1 MSPVTRRPVPA
12 NIVAMKPTSKL
23 PGMTAEIH
31 AKRVL
36 VLAPH
41 ADDDVLGCGGLLASL
56 AKRRAEI
63 RVLFL
68 TDSSGGA
75 EVTDDTEEYSER
87 RREEARASL
96 EVLGITNVEHLDLP
110 DGELDQYA
118 GIAAGAIEG
127 ALVEFRPD
135 LLLAVSPLEVTR
147 DHQAAFAAL
156 HRILSSLRGEGELD
170 EAVRDLRILLYE
182 INHPGY
188 PDVLVDVS
196 NEIPALTE
204 AIKKHG
210 SQLELHN
217 YLKAAIGIRRYRTLS
232 LPTGVTAAEGFR
244 ELRVSDF
251 VTHGVAGMIRA
262 LGGCP
267 SVHELRD
274 GPPISV
280 VVRTK
285 DRPGLL
291 AESLNSLAMGS
302 YRNVQVVLV
311 NDGGER
317 PTVPD
322 NYPFEVVRVEL
333 PKNRGRA
340 AAANAGV
347 EAATGDYVS
356 FLDDDDLAEP
366 EHLATLA
373 GLIAAE
379 DVRVA
384 YTDAAVGIYVMD
396 PEEGWRQVERR
407 LPYSRDFDPDL
418 LLFDNYIP
426 FNTLLIERRLID
438 EVGLFDVELPFFEDW
453 DLLIRLSR
461 IAVFHHLGQV
471 TCEYRHFR
479 GGGRHVFGE
488 RPVDEQSGFFVT
500 KGHVIAR
507 YSEHHTPELIATV
520 IGRLRAETVAKAEES
535 RATLGELSALRT
547 AYNRIEESHHVING
561 EREALRVERDRLAEE
576 NDRLVAEQRQ
586 HPEHDRQALELY
598 RQRDQLREEVA
609 ERDEHLGRTYAEIE
623 RLNELISTME
633 GTRAW
638 WLHRAVEKL
647 RGRR

>member
-1 MSPVTRRPVPA
+1 
-12 NIVAMKPTSKL
+12 MKPTAKL
-23 PGMTAEIH
+23 PGSTTEIH

-41 ADDDVLGCGGLLASL
+41 ADDDVLGCGGLLARL
-56 AKRRAEI
+56 ARRNAQV

-68 TDSSGGA
+68 TDSSGGD
-75 EVTDDTEEYSER
+75 EVTEDRAEYAER
-87 RREEARASL
+87 RREEAAAGL
-96 EVLGITNVEHLDLP
+96 AVLGITDIDHLDLP

-118 GIAAGAIEG
+118 GIASGAIERE
-127 ALVEFRPD
+127 LVEFRPD

-147 DHQAAFAAL
+147 DHQAAFSAL
-156 HRILSSLRGEGELD
+156 HRTLSGLRGEGELAA
-170 EAVRDLRILLYE
+170 AVRDLRILLYE

-196 NEIPALTE
+196 TEIPALTD
-204 AIKKHG
+204 AIKKHT

-267 SVHELRD
+267 AVHELHD
-274 GPPISV
+274 GPTISV
-280 VVRTK
+280 IVRTK
-285 DRPGLL
+285 DRPRLL
-291 AESLNSLAMGS
+291 AEALTSLAMGS

-311 NDGGER
+311 NDGGET
-317 PTVPD
+317 PEVSD
-322 NYPFEVVRVEL
+322 DYPFEIVRVDL
-333 PKNRGRA
+333 PENRGRA
-340 AAANAGV
+340 AAANAGI
-347 EAATGDYVS
+347 EAATGDYVA

-373 GLIAAE
+373 GLVAAE

-384 YTDAAVGIYVMD
+384 YTDAAVGVYVMD
-396 PEEGWRQVERR
+396 PEEGWRQLERR
-407 LPYSRDFDPDL
+407 LPYSRDFDPNL

-426 FNTLLIERRLID
+426 FNTLLIERRLL
-438 EVGLFDVELPFFEDW
+438 EEAGPFDVELPFFEDW

-461 IAVFHHLGQV
+461 ITPFHHLGQV

-488 RPVDEQSGFFVT
+488 RPAEQQSGFFVT

-507 YSEHHTPELIATV
+507 YSNLHTPELLASV
-520 IGRLRAETVAKAEES
+520 ISRLRAEAVAKAEENTAV
-535 RATLGELSALRT
+535 RAELTALRD
-547 AYNRIEESHHVING
+547 AYGRLEDSYHRING
-561 EREALRVERDRLAEE
+561 EREVLRGERDRLADER
-576 NDRLVAEQRQ
+576 DRLVAERVQ
-586 HPEHDRQALELY
+586 HPEHDHRALELY
-598 RQRDQLREEVA
+598 RQRDKLRDEVA
-609 ERDEHLGRTYAEIE
+609 DRDRQLHLTYAEIE
-623 RLNELISTME
+623 RLNELIKAME
-633 GTRAW
+633 GTRVW
-638 WLHRAVEKL
+638 RLHRTIERI

>member
-1 MSPVTRRPVPA
+1 
-12 NIVAMKPTSKL
+12 MKPTAKL
-23 PGMTAEIH
+23 PASSTEIH
-31 AKRVL
+31 ADKVL

-56 AKRRAEI
+56 ARRRAAI

-68 TDSSGGA
+68 TDSSGGD
-75 EVTDDTEEYSER
+75 EVTEHRDEYAER
-87 RREEARASL
+87 RREEAKAGL
-96 EVLGITNVEHLDLP
+96 GVLGITDIEHLDLP
-110 DGELDQYA
+110 DGELDQYT
-118 GIAAGAIEG
+118 GIAAGAIERE
-127 ALVEFRPD
+127 LIEFRPD

-156 HRILSSLRGEGELD
+156 HRTLSSVRGEGDLD
-170 EAVRDLRILLYE
+170 AAVRDLRILLYE

-188 PDVLVDVS
+188 PDILVDVS
-196 NEIPALTE
+196 AEIPALTE
-204 AIKKHG
+204 AIKKHA

-244 ELRVSDF
+244 ELGVSDF
-251 VTHGVAGMIRA
+251 ITHGAAGMIRA

-267 SVHELRD
+267 AVHELHD

-285 DRPGLL
+285 DRPRLL
-291 AESLNSLAMGS
+291 AEALASLAVGS

-311 NDGGER
+311 NDGGD
-317 PTVPD
+317 PPAVPD
-322 NYPFEVVRVEL
+322 DYPFEVVKVEF
-333 PKNRGRA
+333 PENRGRA

-347 EAATGDYVS
+347 EAATGDYVA

-366 EHLATLA
+366 DHLSTLA
-373 GLIAAE
+373 GLVAAE

-384 YTDAAVGIYVMD
+384 YTDAAVGVYVMD

-426 FNTLLIERRLID
+426 FNTLLIERRLFAD
-438 EVGLFDVELPFFEDW
+438 AGPFDDELPFFEDW

-461 IAVFHHLGQV
+461 ITPFHHLGQV

-488 RPVDEQSGFFVT
+488 RPVDSQSGFFVT

-507 YSEHHTPELIATV
+507 HSKHHSPELIATV
-520 IGRLRAETVAKAEES
+520 IGRLRAETVAKAEQS
-535 RATLGELSALRT
+535 TAYRAELSALRD
-547 AYNRIEESHHVING
+547 AYGTLEDSYHRING
-561 EREALRVERDRLAEE
+561 EREALRIERDRLAEE
-576 NDRLVAEQRQ
+576 RDRLVADHRQ

-598 RQRDQLREEVA
+598 RERDQLRQEVA
-609 ERDEHLGRTYAEIE
+609 ERDEHLRRTYAEIE
-623 RLNELISTME
+623 RLNELIEAME
-633 GTRAW
+633 STRAW
-638 WLHRAVEKL
+638 RMHRTIEKL
-647 RGRR
+647 RGKR